1 MSKEVDSNEIRQKMI
16 ADDVQYHAER
26 LGMGGQGVHE
36 GWIQAEEARMAVNAD
51 IRAETRHHMIAV
63 GAYYLA
69 EKRGFA
75 GNGCDQDWI
84 KAAAEIDAVM
94 QEHV

>member
-1 MSKEVDSNEIRQKMI
+1 MSKEFDSNDIRQKMI
-16 ADDVQYHAER
+16 ADDMHYHDER
-26 LGMGGQGVHE
+26 LGLGSQGTHE
-36 GWIQAEEARMAVNAD
+36 GWIQAEVARAAVRAD
-51 IRAETRHHMIAV
+51 IQAETRHHMIAV

-75 GNGCDQDWI
+75 GNGCDEDWI

-94 QEHV
+94 HDHV

>member
-1 MSKEVDSNEIRQKMI
+1 MSKEVDSNDIRQKMI
-16 ADDVQYHAER
+16 ADDMHYHAER
-26 LGMGGQGVHE
+26 LGMGGQGIHE
-36 GWIQAEEARMAVNAD
+36 GWIQSEEFRMAVNAD

-75 GNGCDQDWI
+75 GNRCDEDWMR
-84 KAAAEIDAVM
+84 AADEIDAVM
-94 QEHV
+94 QDHV